1 MKVTKYVTPASSLDA
16 VFDRLGFGLP
26 AIDRFFGDFGPANG
40 EGWSAVRVPRTN
52 IHETDSAFVF
62 TMEMPGLSR
71 QDIDV
76 NIEGETLVIK
86 GGKSEQSTGPS
97 AEKSPQKSE
106 EKGLLRREYRA
117 TRFERTFH
125 VGNAID
131 RDQVRAKME
140 DGILTV
146 TLPKSAEKAGR
157 KIDVA

>member
-1 MKVTKYVTPASSLDA
+1 MKVTKYVSPATSLDA

-26 AIDRFFGDFGPANG
+26 AIDGFFGDLGPANG

-62 TMEMPGLSR
+62 TMEMPGLGR
-71 QDIDV
+71 QDVAV
-76 NIEGETLVIK
+76 NIEGETLVVK

-97 AEKSPQKSE
+97 AEKGE

-125 VGNAID
+125 VGNAFD

-146 TLPKSAEKAGR
+146 TLPKSAEKVGR